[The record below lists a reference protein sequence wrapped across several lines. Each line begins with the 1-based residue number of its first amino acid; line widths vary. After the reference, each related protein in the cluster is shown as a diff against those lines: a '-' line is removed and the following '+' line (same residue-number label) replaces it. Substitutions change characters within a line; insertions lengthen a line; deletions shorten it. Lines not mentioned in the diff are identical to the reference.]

1 MKQVQPLPGIGD
13 APSWTAAFMDR
24 DFGWLEFNRRVLHE
38 AIDPRTPL
46 LERLKFLAIFT
57 SNLDEFFMKRIDLL
71 RRKAGAAKSA
81 RTGNH
86 EISGGK
92 HAEIRRRVLEM
103 LEQQAEC
110 FAHELRPALADH
122 RIHLLSWDQL
132 TEAQRQAANRF
143 FMANVFPMLTPL
155 AMDPGHPFPYLSNL
169 STSFGV
175 LLRRPDSE
183 ETLFARVKVPNAP
196 AQWITLKPDGDC
208 LGSCF
213 VRLRDMILNNLHE
226 LFPGLEIVE
235 ATAFR
240 ITRNAEVELADDDID
255 DLREVVEEEL
265 RQRKFEAVV
274 RLEFGPNPNPWIRDL
289 LMQKFELGEMDVY
302 ELSGDLDY
310 TGLMVVASLPIPEL
324 RDEPWTPVVPAAL
337 ADEDADLFALIRA
350 GDFLVHHPYESF
362 EASVERFIRSAA
374 EDPGVLA
381 IKMTVYRVGDDTPF
395 VRSLIRAAENGKQV
409 ACVIE
414 IMARFDEARNL
425 YWAKQLERIG
435 ATSSTASWA

>member
-1 MKQVQPLPGIGD
+1 MTQVQPLPRIGD

-38 AIDPRTPL
+38 AMDPRTPL

-71 RRKAGAAKSA
+71 RRQAGAGKSA

-92 HAEIRRRVLEM
+92 LAEIRRRVLEM

-110 FAHELRPALADH
+110 FHHVLRPALADH

-183 ETLFARVKVPNAP
+183 EMLFARVKVPNAL
-196 AQWITLKPDGDC
+196 AQWIVLEPDGDNP
-208 LGSCF
+208 GSCF
-213 VRLRDMILNNLHE
+213 VRLRDMI
-226 LFPGLEIVE
+226 
-235 ATAFR
+235 
-240 ITRNAEVELADDDID
+240 
-255 DLREVVEEEL
+255 
-265 RQRKFEAVV
+265 
-274 RLEFGPNPNPWIRDL
+274 
-289 LMQKFELGEMDVY
+289 
-302 ELSGDLDY
+302 
-310 TGLMVVASLPIPEL
+310 
-324 RDEPWTPVVPAAL
+324 
-337 ADEDADLFALIRA
+337 
-350 GDFLVHHPYESF
+350 
-362 EASVERFIRSAA
+362 
-374 EDPGVLA
+374 
-381 IKMTVYRVGDDTPF
+381 
-395 VRSLIRAAENGKQV
+395 
-409 ACVIE
+409 
-414 IMARFDEARNL
+414 
-425 YWAKQLERIG
+425 
-435 ATSSTASWA
+435 